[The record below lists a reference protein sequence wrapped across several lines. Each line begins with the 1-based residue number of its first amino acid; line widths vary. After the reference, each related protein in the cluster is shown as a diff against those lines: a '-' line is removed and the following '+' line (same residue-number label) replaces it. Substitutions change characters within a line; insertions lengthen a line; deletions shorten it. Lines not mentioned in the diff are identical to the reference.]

1 MPRKTLIKHRRDT
14 KANWAS
20 INPILADGEPGVE
33 TDTNRTKIGNGMS
46 TWGQLGYQSVPFY
59 GAFQDDTTQTIASTT
74 TAYAMKL
81 GTTDFSNG
89 VTVVSNGS
97 GLTRVTFAHAGLYNL
112 QWSGQFM
119 NTSNSDQ
126 DMAVWLRKN
135 GTDIP
140 GSTGHVTVPGKH
152 GSVNGAIISAWN
164 YFVSV
169 TAGQYIEFM
178 WHADS
183 TGVTLQYYPAG
194 TAPTTPTTA
203 SVIVTVQQVA

>member
-1 MPRKTLIKHRRDT
+1 
-14 KANWAS
+14 
-20 INPILADGEPGVE
+20 
-33 TDTNRTKIGNGMS
+33 
-46 TWGQLGYQSVPFY
+46 
-59 GAFQDDTTQTIASTT
+59 
-74 TAYAMKL
+74 MKL

-97 GLTRVTFAHAGLYNL
+97 GLTRITFAHAGLYNL

-119 NTSNSDQ
+119 NTSSSDQ
-126 DMAVWLRKN
+126 DISVWLRKD

-140 GSTGHVTVPGKH
+140 GSTGHVTVPSKH

-169 TAGQYIEFM
+169 TAGQYIELM

-194 TAPTTPTTA
+194 TTPTTPTTA
-203 SVIVTVQQVA
+203 SVIATVQQVA